1 MCFDLSSFLRSRR
14 YIVAVKPLNHHYV
27 EGAPYPVALGI
38 RIGRLLTRALT
49 SCGKGFVR
57 GRLIFYV
64 LMSNAIL
71 FLTNAGNAA
80 DNETDKRSFSLEVS
94 RPIHSA
100 YPSGAVP
107 LDRYGSGYNTY
118 MGSDPNLE
126 IDSKRR
132 EVSAR
137 LDPKKRSNLGQFMTP
152 STVASFMASLFQQ
165 WPKEVRLLDPGAGI
179 GSLTEAYFEQ
189 FLRRAPDGASVNVTA
204 YEIDPT
210 LLGYLREHLD
220 SLAKRASVSGRIFS
234 SEIDPRDFI
243 AEGTFALGLGAKGRF
258 THALL
263 NPPYKKIN
271 TGSPHRKLLSS
282 VGIETVNLY
291 SAFLALAVALT
302 EEGGEIV
309 AIVPRSF
316 CNGTYF
322 RPFRTWLLERVAI
335 HHIHVFE
342 SRRTTFRDDAV
353 LQENVIVR
361 LGRGQT
367 QGSVIVSSSNG
378 PTFAD
383 YSERRV
389 SFDEIV
395 KPSDPERFIRVP
407 IKELQESAFPFTGL
421 LREMGINVATGP
433 VVDFRVREHWLQ
445 KPRSGAVP
453 LLYAHHFVGGELSW
467 PREHKKPNAL
477 ALNEDTR
484 RWLMPRGYYCVTRRF
499 SAKEERRRV
508 VAYVVEPERLTSDLV
523 GFENHLNVF
532 NVNKSG
538 LPAEIAYGLAV
549 FLNSTAVD
557 QFFRTFSGHTQ
568 VNASD
573 LRALKYP
580 STATLGSLGEWAMKN
595 RGATQEQ
602 IDQAVAR
609 HGG

>member
-1 MCFDLSSFLRSRR
+1 
-14 YIVAVKPLNHHYV
+14 
-27 EGAPYPVALGI
+27 
-38 RIGRLLTRALT
+38 
-49 SCGKGFVR
+49 
-57 GRLIFYV
+57 
-64 LMSNAIL
+64 MSNAIL
-71 FLTNAGNAA
+71 PLIGVGNTVA
-80 DNETDKRSFSLEVS
+80 DETDKRSSSLEVS
-94 RPIHSA
+94 KPIQSA
-100 YPSGAVP
+100 HTSDAPS
-107 LDRYGSGYNTY
+107 LDRFRSGYNTH
-118 MGSDPNLE
+118 MGSQPNLE
-126 IDSKRR
+126 IDLKRR
-132 EVSAR
+132 EISAR
-137 LDPKKRSNLGQFMTP
+137 LDPKERRNLGQFMTP

-189 FLRRAPDGASVNVTA
+189 FLRRAPDGASLNVTA

-210 LLGYLREHLD
+210 LLGHLREHLD
-220 SLAKRASVSGRIFS
+220 SLVKRASMSGRTFS

-243 AEGTFALGLGAKGRF
+243 AEGTFVLGLGAQTRF

-271 TGSPHRKLLSS
+271 TSSPHRKLLSS

-322 RPFRTWLLERVAI
+322 RPFRIWLLERVAI
-335 HHIHVFE
+335 HHIHIFE
-342 SRRTTFRDDAV
+342 SRRTTFRDDDV
-353 LQENVIVR
+353 LQENVILR

-367 QGSVIVSSSNG
+367 QGSVIVSSSSG

-389 SFDEIV
+389 PFDEIV
-395 KPSDPERFIRVP
+395 KPSDTERFIRVP

-445 KPRSGAVP
+445 EPRSGAVP

-477 ALNEDTR
+477 ALNEETR

-538 LPAEIAYGLAV
+538 LPAEIAYGLSV

-580 STATLGSLGEWAMKN
+580 SMATLGSLGEWAMKN

>member
-1 MCFDLSSFLRSRR
+1 MVTSFCKVLLRSGFFFFLLILIATPFPIGVGTAAANESAERSSP
-14 YIVAVKPLNHHYV
+14 VEASKPVH
-27 EGAPYPVALGI
+27 P
-38 RIGRLLTRALT
+38 
-49 SCGKGFVR
+49 
-57 GRLIFYV
+57 
-64 LMSNAIL
+64 
-71 FLTNAGNAA
+71 AA
-80 DNETDKRSFSLEVS
+80 T
-94 RPIHSA
+94 
-100 YPSGAVP
+100 SGAVSP
-107 LDRYGSGYNTY
+107 DGYKSSYNTY
-118 MGSDPNLE
+118 MGSHPNVE
-126 IDSKRR
+126 IDLRR
-132 EVSAR
+132 KEASAR
-137 LDPKKRSNLGQFMTP
+137 LDPKQRSKLGQFMTP
-152 STVASFMASLFQQ
+152 SPVASFMASLFQQ
-165 WPKEVRLLDPGAGI
+165 WPKDVRLMDPGAGI

-189 FLRRAPDGASVNVTA
+189 FLRRAPDGASINVTA

-220 SLAKRASVSGRIFS
+220 SLSTRASAAGRTFS
-234 SEIDPRDFI
+234 SEIEPRDFI
-243 AEGTFALGLGAKGRF
+243 AEGTFALGLGTKRRF

-271 TGSPHRKLLSS
+271 TGSLHRKMLSS

-342 SRRTTFRDDAV
+342 SRRNTFRDDDV

-361 LGRGQT
+361 LGRGHT

-383 YSERRV
+383 YSERQV
-389 SFDEIV
+389 PFDEIV
-395 KPSDPERFIRVP
+395 KPSDVERFIHVP
-407 IKELQESAFPFTGL
+407 VKKSSESAL
-421 LREMGINVATGP
+421 LYSRSLRELGIDVSTGP
-433 VVDFRVREHWLQ
+433 VVDFRLREHWLQ
-445 KPRSGAVP
+445 RPRSGAVP
-453 LLYAHHFVGGELSW
+453 LLYAHHFAGGEFSW

-484 RWLMPRGYYCVTRRF
+484 KWLMPRGFYCVTRRF

-508 VAYVVEPERLTSDLV
+508 VAYVVDPDRLSSDLV
-523 GFENHLNVF
+523 GIENHLNVF
-532 NVNKSG
+532 HVDKSG
-538 LPAEIAYGLAV
+538 LGAEIAFGLAA
-549 FLNSTAVD
+549 FLNSTIVD
-557 QFFRTFSGHTQ
+557 QLFRTFSGHTQ

-573 LRALKYP
+573 LRALRYP
-580 STATLGSLGEWAMKN
+580 SMASLASLGKWAMKN

-602 IDQAVAR
+602 IDQAVAK
-609 HGG
+609 HAG

>member
-1 MCFDLSSFLRSRR
+1 MASVVTSWWKVILRSGL
-14 YIVAVKPLNHHYV
+14 ICCVPISNAVPLAVGVGNAVANELVERSSPL
-27 EGAPYPVALGI
+27 GAPNPNYS
-38 RIGRLLTRALT
+38 TH
-49 SCGKGFVR
+49 
-57 GRLIFYV
+57 
-64 LMSNAIL
+64 
-71 FLTNAGNAA
+71 
-80 DNETDKRSFSLEVS
+80 D
-94 RPIHSA
+94 
-100 YPSGAVP
+100 SGAVP

-118 MGSDPNLE
+118 MSSGPNLE
-126 IDSKRR
+126 IDLKRR

-137 LDPKKRSNLGQFMTP
+137 LDPKERSKLGQFMTP
-152 STVASFMASLFQQ
+152 STVASFMASLFRQ

-189 FLRRAPDGASVNVTA
+189 FLRRAPEGAALNVTA
-204 YEIDPT
+204 FEIDPT
-210 LLGYLREHLD
+210 LLGHLRDHLA
-220 SLAKRASVSGRIFS
+220 SLSTRANAAGRVFS
-234 SEIDPRDFI
+234 SDIDPRDFI
-243 AEGTFALGLGAKGRF
+243 AEGTFALGLGTKARF

-271 TGSPHRKLLSS
+271 TGSPHRKLLSA

-322 RPFRTWLLERVAI
+322 RPFRAWLLERVAI

-342 SRRTTFRDDAV
+342 SRKKTFRDDDV

-361 LGRGQT
+361 LGRGQA
-367 QGSVIVSSSNG
+367 QGPVIVSSSNG

-383 YSERRV
+383 YSERQV
-389 SFDEIV
+389 PFEQIV
-395 KPSDPERFIRVP
+395 KPSDTERFIHVP
-407 IKELQESAFPFTGL
+407 VKELNESAFPFSGS
-421 LREMGINVATGP
+421 LREVGVGVATGP
-433 VVDFRVREHWLQ
+433 VVDFRVREHWLHQ
-445 KPRSGAVP
+445 PRSGAVP

-484 RWLMPRGYYCVTRRF
+484 KWLMPRGFYCVTRRF

-508 VAYVVEPERLTSDLV
+508 VAYVVEPERLSSDLV

-532 NVNKSG
+532 HVDKSG
-538 LPAEIAYGLAV
+538 LRAEIAHGLAV
-549 FLNSTAVD
+549 FLNSTVVD

-573 LRALKYP
+573 LRALRYP
-580 STATLGSLGEWAMKN
+580 STATLGSLGKWAMKN
-595 RGATQEQ
+595 RGATQAQ
-602 IDQAVAR
+602 IDQAVAA
-609 HGG
+609 HGR